1 MKRFVLLLSLTAL
14 CISFFVGCSEGNKSS
29 KEVYIYVLN
38 KDYDATINA
47 EWYSARKTKGG
58 ISGIELKKYTWI
70 HLREKAQGDTITIG
84 VEGNKF
90 DVATSALSLLT
101 PEQFEAA
108 LKGGDPDSPHYLKGL
123 HKYIDKHNVLLLSD
137 GSVPQPTAKS
147 DSSDFMY
154 ICIPALLL
162 VFIGFLCS
170 RMEDGSLVLP
180 VIGLILMLSQF
191 VILLF
196 IISGTGVS
204 IHDLGNFILGALF
217 IGLLVALA
225 NAYAGLTMCS
235 AIIRHTNLQI
245 RGKTIL
251 ISIGIGFASLIAYAV
266 IIQFGFGI
274 GEKSEYYGP
283 LLIIGYI
290 LGLLVGVTYFILTLY
305 KQKPEAIK
313 AHFLLVTIA
322 LLTILFAS
330 AIAIIIFIWLI
341 WYATHKVLIA
351 PGGNLLGST
360 SPNNGN
366 CCSNCRLYNQSTKEC
381 TQFHKF
387 IENPYKERSCCTW

>member
-1 MKRFVLLLSLTAL
+1 M
-14 CISFFVGCSEGNKSS
+14 
-29 KEVYIYVLN
+29 
-38 KDYDATINA
+38 
-47 EWYSARKTKGG
+47 
-58 ISGIELKKYTWI
+58 LK
-70 HLREKAQGDTITIG
+70 
-84 VEGNKF
+84 
-90 DVATSALSLLT
+90 
-101 PEQFEAA
+101 
-108 LKGGDPDSPHYLKGL
+108 
-123 HKYIDKHNVLLLSD
+123 
-137 GSVPQPTAKS
+137 
-147 DSSDFMY
+147 
-154 ICIPALLL
+154 
-162 VFIGFLCS
+162 
-170 RMEDGSLVLP
+170 MEDGSLVLP

-313 AHFLLVTIA
+313 AHFY
-322 LLTILFAS
+322 
-330 AIAIIIFIWLI
+330 W
-341 WYATHKVLIA
+341 
-351 PGGNLLGST
+351 
-360 SPNNGN
+360 
-366 CCSNCRLYNQSTKEC
+366 
-381 TQFHKF
+381 
-387 IENPYKERSCCTW
+387 